1 MSQPAEEQPDQALRR
16 LAKEIRVWRE
26 EALRGSGGLDDLTL
40 AAYVSG
46 ELDEAA
52 RREVEENLAAC
63 PELEEV
69 VGVVRQTLE
78 RGDWQAKPLKRFSS
92 KKFAKSAAPALFMI
106 LFSILN
112 PAFSSFFSLGLFL
125 FNKRLV

>member
-1 MSQPAEEQPDQALRR
+1 MSQPAEDQPDQALRR

-26 EALRGSGGLDDLTL
+26 EALRRPDGLDDLTL

-78 RGDWQAKPLKRFSS
+78 RGDWQAKPDEIRLHLRPPVLVTPEPW
-92 KKFAKSAAPALFMI
+92 AVHTPRARRRILLRAWLGAGLAAAPA
-106 LFSILN
+106 
-112 PAFSSFFSLGLFL
+112 A
-125 FNKRLV
+125 